1 MSHRIINAGETARL
15 LGVSVEKFRLMRK
28 EGKFPVKP
36 LPYCKSRYDSKAVEQ
51 WLDGVSKIKEESADI
66 LATLKQRRLQN
77 GAGENAIRH

>member
-1 MSHRIINAGETARL
+1 MNRILNIGQVQEL
-15 LGVSVEKFRLMRK
+15 LGVSHEKFRQMRK

-36 LPYCKSRYDSKAVEQ
+36 LPYCKSRYDSKAVVQ